1 MGSLKGAA
9 IVVCA
14 IILLVPAV
22 SWVVERAGEL
32 AASDATL
39 SLGWRIAIAATSW
52 YVRLLPFIA
61 IGGVALAALV
71 GGYLSRQC
79 SVIYERRALLVW
91 LLIALPDLALPFIAP
106 LVPSLGGPS
115 GRAWIHGF
123 TVLMAVGIVAPV
135 AAIVIGAHL
144 QSRVRMQLASRVRGW
159 HIAGASVLLALLGPA
174 LLVPPVWV
182 WVRSGSV
189 ADASAAP

>member
-1 MGSLKGAA
+1 MGSLKGAG
-9 IVVCA
+9 VVICA
-14 IILLVPAV
+14 IILLVLAV
-22 SWVVERAGEL
+22 SCVVERAEEL
-32 AASDATL
+32 AASGTTL

-79 SVIYERRALLVW
+79 SVIHERRALLGWV
-91 LLIALPDLALPFIAP
+91 LIALPDLALPFIAP
-106 LVPSLGGPS
+106 LMPSLGGPS

-135 AAIVIGAHL
+135 AAIAIGAHL
-144 QSRVRMQLASRVRGW
+144 QSRVRTQLASRVHGW
-159 HIAGASVLLALLGPA
+159 HIAGASVLLAVLGPA
-174 LLVPPVWV
+174 LLIPPLWV
-182 WVRSGSV
+182 WARSGSLTH
-189 ADASAAP
+189 ASPAP